1 MEEVKIRVRASIIE
15 EKILEHNREFDLNA
29 IKIFTSIQGFEDI
42 LDDDKIS
49 YDNIER
55 GMFVNGI
62 NQYLN
67 LGDINKAREYV
78 ECFEELVK
86 LLE

>member
-15 EKILEHNREFDLNA
+15 EKIRDHNKEFNLNA

-42 LDDDKIS
+42 LDNDKIS
-49 YDNIER
+49 YNNIER
-55 GMFVNGI
+55 GMFANGI

-67 LGDINKAREYV
+67 LGNINKARGYV